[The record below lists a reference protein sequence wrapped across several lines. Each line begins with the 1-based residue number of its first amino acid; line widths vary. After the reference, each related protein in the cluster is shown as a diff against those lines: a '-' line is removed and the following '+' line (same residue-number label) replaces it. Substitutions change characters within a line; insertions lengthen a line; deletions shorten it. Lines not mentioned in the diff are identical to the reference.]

1 MDRGI
6 LGIGVCTLDV
16 LTKVSS
22 FPEKESVEEAESSEL
37 MGGGPVATALAA
49 ASKLGSPTTMLDT
62 LGDDWQSEIII
73 NELKSIGV
81 SCDEIIIEVGAKA
94 SLASVLIRKSDGA
107 RAIRFVRSTAKAIS
121 HGAIT
126 KEIIS
131 QHKIV
136 HCNGRH
142 INACLKAASECK
154 AINGERFMSFD
165 GGAGRYREELL
176 PLMKVID
183 IAIVAKDF
191 ASKLSGLNDLNSE
204 VWSCMKKAFPK
215 AKILGITDGIKGS
228 WFLNE
233 DETTFHQP
241 AYYVP
246 VTVDTTG
253 CGDVYHGAFLNGI
266 LRNLSVKES
275 AKIASAAGALNA
287 IKIGG
292 RGNLV
297 NHDRLNIFLREAKEI
312 QPRP

>member
-22 FPEKESVEEAESSEL
+22 FPEDESVEEADSSEL

-62 LGDDWQSEIII
+62 LGDGWQSEFII

-81 SCDEIIIEVGAKA
+81 SCDEIIIEDGAKA

-107 RAIRFVRSTAKAIS
+107 RAIRFVRSTAKALS
-121 HGAIT
+121 DNAIT

-131 QHKIV
+131 QHKII

-142 INACLKAASECK
+142 LNACLKAASKCK
-154 AINGERFMSFD
+154 AVNGERFMSFD
-165 GGAGRYREELL
+165 GGAGRYRKELL

-191 ASKLSGLNDLNSE
+191 ASKLSSQNDLNSKL
-204 VWSCMKKAFPK
+204 WSCMKEAFPK
-215 AKILGITDGIKGS
+215 AGILGITDGIKGS

-233 DETTFHQP
+233 DGTTFHQP
-241 AYYVP
+241 AYSVP
-246 VTVDTTG
+246 LTVDTTG

-266 LRNLSVKES
+266 LRNLSVEES
-275 AKIASAAGALNA
+275 AKMASAAGALNA
-287 IKIGG
+287 MKMGG

-297 NHDRLNIFLREAKEI
+297 NHDRLNLFLEKAKEI
-312 QPRP
+312 ESKP

>member
-22 FPEKESVEEAESSEL
+22 FPEDESVEEADSSEL

-62 LGDDWQSEIII
+62 LGDGWQSEFII

-81 SCDEIIIEVGAKA
+81 SCDEIIIEPGAKA

-107 RAIRFVRSTAKAIS
+107 RAIRFVRSTAKALS
-121 HGAIT
+121 DNAIT
-126 KEIIS
+126 KKIIS
-131 QHKIV
+131 QHKII

-142 INACLKAASECK
+142 LNACLKAASECK
-154 AINGERFMSFD
+154 AVNGEHFMSFD
-165 GGAGRYREELL
+165 GGAGRYRKELL

-191 ASKLSGLNDLNSE
+191 ASKLSGQNDLNSKA
-204 VWSCMKKAFPK
+204 WSCMKEAFPK
-215 AKILGITDGIKGS
+215 AEILGITDGIKGS

-233 DETTFHQP
+233 DGTTFHQP
-241 AYYVP
+241 AYSVP
-246 VTVDTTG
+246 LTVDTTG

-266 LRNLSVKES
+266 LRNLSVEES
-275 AKIASAAGALNA
+275 AKMASAAGALNA
-287 IKIGG
+287 MKMGG

-297 NHDRLNIFLREAKEI
+297 NHDRLNLFLEKAREIESK
-312 QPRP
+312 P

>member
-1 MDRGI
+1 
-6 LGIGVCTLDV
+6 
-16 LTKVSS
+16 
-22 FPEKESVEEAESSEL
+22 
-37 MGGGPVATALAA
+37 MGGGPVATALTA

-62 LGDDWQSEIII
+62 LGDGWQSKFII

-81 SCDEIIIEVGAKA
+81 SCDEIIIEPGAKA

-107 RAIRFVRSTAKAIS
+107 RAIRFVRSTAKALS
-121 HGAIT
+121 DGAIT

-131 QHKIV
+131 QHKII

-142 INACLKAASECK
+142 LNACLKAASECK
-154 AINGERFMSFD
+154 AVNSERVMSFD
-165 GGAGRYREELL
+165 GGAGRYRKELL

-191 ASKLSGLNDLNSE
+191 ALKLSGLNDLNSE
-204 VWSCMKKAFPK
+204 VWSCMKEAFPK
-215 AKILGITDGIKGS
+215 AEILGITDGIKGS

-241 AYYVP
+241 AYSVP
-246 VTVDTTG
+246 LTVDTTG

-266 LRNLSVKES
+266 LRNLSVEES
-275 AKIASAAGALNA
+275 AKMASAAGALNA
-287 IKIGG
+287 MKMGG

-297 NHDRLNIFLREAKEI
+297 NHDRLNLFLEKAKKIESK
-312 QPRP
+312 P